1 MEDITHPMNESEE
14 QNTPVD
20 GSDAERLTKERDEY
34 LDGWQRSR
42 AELVNYKKDEAKR
55 IDDMMKFANSTLI
68 RDMIM
73 VIDNFDLAIM
83 AMEKQGSVEQGIYL
97 IKAQLED
104 ILRQYGLEKMT
115 VTIGEQFDPSKHEAI
130 ASAESELAPG
140 SIIEEVERGYYLH
153 GKLIRPSRVKVAQ

>member
-1 MEDITHPMNESEE
+1 MEDTTQPINEADAH
-14 QNTPVD
+14 NVPVD
-20 GSDAERLTKERDEY
+20 GLDTERLAQERDEY

-55 IDDMMKFANSTLI
+55 IDDMMKFANGAII

-73 VIDNFDLAIM
+73 VLDNFELAIM
-83 AMEKQGSVEQGIYL
+83 AMEKHGTVEKGIYL

-104 ILRQYGLEKMT
+104 ILKQYGLEKMSVT
-115 VTIGEQFDPSKHEAI
+115 VGEQFDPTKHEAV
-130 ASAESELAPG
+130 ASAESELASG
-140 SIIEEVERGYYLH
+140 SITEEIERGYYLQ